1 MKRIYVLRR
10 MVFILNLLKYNYTKK
25 QNQSV
30 INERIDLMNL
40 NTQFWGEVFST
51 GVKNIWLFAKAEVKV
66 IGIVIL
72 LLFLGFW
79 GIGYEP
85 GYAIAFAIGISLL
98 DLIPVVGAGIAF
110 IPWVIIE
117 WIFGDPSQGWLLLF
131 LYIGVEIIEQL
142 IEPFFLGKDLE
153 LPFWLPAVIM
163 ILCAVIFNVLGIV
176 VASVLIPFIA
186 AYRQVRNKY
195 RREGQLNNYYD

>member
-1 MKRIYVLRR
+1 
-10 MVFILNLLKYNYTKK
+10 
-25 QNQSV
+25 
-30 INERIDLMNL
+30 MNS
-40 NTQFWGEVFST
+40 NTQFCGEVFST

-72 LLFLGFW
+72 LLILGFW
-79 GIGYEP
+79 GIGYDP

-195 RREGQLNNYYD
+195 RRENHLNNYYD

>member
-1 MKRIYVLRR
+1 
-10 MVFILNLLKYNYTKK
+10 
-25 QNQSV
+25 
-30 INERIDLMNL
+30 MNL

-85 GYAIAFAIGISLL
+85 GHAIAFAIGISLL

-131 LYIGVEIIEQL
+131 LYIGGEIIEHL
-142 IEPFFLGKDLE
+142 IDPS
-153 LPFWLPAVIM
+153 
-163 ILCAVIFNVLGIV
+163 VLGTCVDIPV
-176 VASVLIPFIA
+176 V
-186 AYRQVRNKY
+186 
-195 RREGQLNNYYD
+195 

>member
-1 MKRIYVLRR
+1 
-10 MVFILNLLKYNYTKK
+10 
-25 QNQSV
+25 
-30 INERIDLMNL
+30 MNL

-186 AYRQVRNKY
+186 AYRQVRNKF
-195 RREGQLNNYYD
+195 RREGQLINYYD